1 MRAWKYKRLTPS
13 VIGQSLELIES
24 KDIVDLVGR
33 RLDYIHSMLLKT
45 PYQLELQDIHDKL
58 LDSASIENVLL
69 KNYIKTCEVIKNY
82 SPKTIQ
88 FLLSAILKKFE
99 INNIKAI
106 LRAKWAGISV
116 SEAMRFIT
124 PVGKMDEIRCKNIF
138 ETAES
143 VIDIIEHLSDLE
155 YGPVLK
161 EALRDNKETEG
172 LQYIEAFLDNY
183 VYKEMYKAVGK
194 LKGRDKKIA
203 ETVLGIEIDS
213 KNIKIILRSMSL
225 KIEKDQIKRY
235 LLPTSQILSEKEL
248 ETAIETN
255 DIQSFIESLLTVA
268 KLGNARD
275 YQYMLIEL
283 LREYKA
289 FQSLSSL
296 EVVLDRNLL
305 KTSLRMLK
313 RYTPY
318 FNIGLILAFL
328 NAKWFEVRNLRVILR
343 GTEGNIHPDKIM
355 KLLILPD

>member
-1 MRAWKYKRLTPS
+1 MRAWKYKRLTPN
-13 VIGQSLELIES
+13 VIGQRLELIES

-82 SPKTIQ
+82 SPKNIQ

-99 INNIKAI
+99 TNNIKAI

-116 SEAMRFIT
+116 SEAMRLIT
-124 PVGKMDEIRCKNIF
+124 PVGKMDEIRCINIF